1 MSSDGH
7 PPGPSL
13 LGDVARLAGVSPA
26 TVSRAFNAPQLLSG
40 DTLERVLDAA
50 RRLDYLPYGVARSLR
65 KRRSAVVGMIIPSL
79 QNAYFAATVE
89 HVQSRLARGGYAM
102 LLASSNRDP
111 ELESTAVKA
120 MVTQGV
126 DSVIMLGR
134 LLDPATERVTE
145 RARIPLLYSWTATP
159 GRPSIAFDHPAAMAG
174 LALHLAELGHRD
186 IAVVI
191 PFQLSADWG
200 RTRLAGIEQAL
211 RRRGIALRPQ
221 AIIDDLGFDMTA
233 GQAAFHRLRAR
244 AAQTTAVI
252 CSSDAI
258 AAGLILAAR
267 AQGVAVPAE
276 LSVTGYNDMEV
287 ASVIDPPI
295 TTVRTSSQLHADR
308 LTEALLGWMA
318 SGVVP
323 ASQTLPT
330 ELIIRGSTA
339 AAARRGR

>member
-1 MSSDGH
+1 
-7 PPGPSL
+7 
-13 LGDVARLAGVSPA
+13 
-26 TVSRAFNAPQLLSG
+26 
-40 DTLERVLDAA
+40 
-50 RRLDYLPYGVARSLR
+50 
-65 KRRSAVVGMIIPSL
+65 
-79 QNAYFAATVE
+79 
-89 HVQSRLARGGYAM
+89 
-102 LLASSNRDP
+102 
-111 ELESTAVKA
+111 
-120 MVTQGV
+120 
-126 DSVIMLGR
+126 
-134 LLDPATERVTE
+134 
-145 RARIPLLYSWTATP
+145 
-159 GRPSIAFDHPAAMAG
+159 MAG

-233 GQAAFHRLRAR
+233 GQTAFHRLRAR